1 VNEEECDYVN
11 GPLREVDVVKDGEDE
26 MVINAVEGFSGV
38 EKKDI
43 VVSTLS
49 DGVVEARV
57 EVVYVGMA

>member
-26 MVINAVEGFSGV
+26 MVINAVEGFAGV

-43 VVSTLS
+43 VVGTLP

-57 EVVYVGMA
+57 EVANVGMT